1 MNILIRGECCIF
13 AKESQ
18 FDRAHD
24 KQHSSAKA
32 ERGRKIKVSPERKSE
47 NSLSL
52 FGFEILNFLFP
63 IQSRER

>member
-47 NSLSL
+47 NALSL
-52 FGFEILNFLFP
+52 VLRF
-63 IQSRER
+63 